1 MDELKEVLAA
11 TDLSPRA
18 NRAARRGAQLARAHG
33 AVLHLAV
40 VLGESAAREPVG
52 GPGAA
57 LGELAALLHRH
68 YRVDVRPQVLFGR
81 PPESLV
87 QTAEELA
94 AGLLVVGAHGEGF
107 LRELLL
113 GSTAFHLLRQCKRP
127 VLVVKNDVLGPYEN
141 VLVGVDLSSDSR
153 RALSTA
159 LAVAPRAACTALYA
173 VWPTLVSRWIS
184 VEMQDADA
192 EGLRRRA
199 VDDARAELAAFL
211 AMLPEAAGVKPRVE
225 YGQPAKQ
232 LLERTW
238 HGYADLVVVARHGR
252 GGPQPLEL
260 GSTSRCVVEAAEA
273 DVLLV
278 PGGE

>member
-1 MDELKEVLAA
+1 MDAFNVILAA

-33 AVLHLAV
+33 AVLHL
-40 VLGESAAREPVG
+40 VLVLSESGAREPLH
-52 GPGAA
+52 GPGAS
-57 LGELAALLHRH
+57 LEELAVLLHRH
-68 YRVDVRPQVLFGR
+68 YGVDVRPHVLFGR
-81 PPESLV
+81 PHEALV
-87 QTAEELA
+87 RSAAELA

-113 GSTAFHLLRQCKRP
+113 GSTAFFLLRQCRHP

-159 LAVAPRAACTALYA
+159 LALAPRAACTALYA
-173 VWPTLVSRWIS
+173 AWPTLVSRWTS
-184 VEMQDADA
+184 VGMRDDDA
-192 EGLRRRA
+192 EECRRQA
-199 VDDARAELAAFL
+199 VDDARAELTAFL
-211 AMLPEAAGVKPRVE
+211 ARLPEAARVRPRVE

-238 HGYADLVVVARHGR
+238 QGYADLVVVAKHRCGS
-252 GGPQPLEL
+252 PPPLEL
-260 GSTSRCVVEAAEA
+260 GSTSRCVVEGSEA

>member
-1 MDELKEVLAA
+1 MDAFGVILAA

-40 VLGESAAREPVG
+40 VLSESAAREPVD

-57 LGELAALLHRH
+57 FEELAALLHRH
-68 YRVDVRPQVLFGR
+68 YGVDVRPRVLFGR
-81 PPESLV
+81 PHEALV
-87 QTAEELA
+87 RTAGELA
-94 AGLLVVGAHGEGF
+94 AGLMVVGAHGEGF

-113 GSTAFHLLRQCKRP
+113 GSTAFHLLRHCGQP

-141 VLVGVDLSSDSR
+141 VLVGVDLSSDSGC
-153 RALSTA
+153 ALSTA
-159 LAVAPRAACTALYA
+159 LALAPRATCTALYA
-173 VWPTLVSRWIS
+173 AWPTLVSRWTS
-184 VEMQDADA
+184 VEMRDDDR
-192 EGLRRRA
+192 ERHRRQV

-211 AMLPEAAGVKPRVE
+211 AALPAAARVQPRVE
-225 YGQPAKQ
+225 YGQPAKL

-238 HGYADLVVVARHGR
+238 QGRADLVVVAKHGR
-252 GGPQPLEL
+252 GSTHPFEL